1 MPLSVEARVRQA
13 LEQLVGQPLAD
24 RGRALDMLTLGF
36 GRLRHHKGR
45 TVGELALH
53 VQCSWRVDGPEGIV
67 TGRADFWEPADDKVD
82 RASVGQHD
90 RDPNLQDRR
99 MAEWL
104 GKDRPRARP
113 SSWPSAPLR
122 TAVRRSTCSDGCRL
136 TLFPAGTVGE
146 DWRLFRPGDDAPHF
160 VVSGGRVE
168 GDA

>member
-1 MPLSVEARVRQA
+1 MPLSVEALVRQA

-24 RGRALDMLTLGF
+24 RARTLDMLTLGF
-36 GRLRHHKGR
+36 GRLRPYEGR
-45 TVGELALH
+45 TVAELALH

-82 RASVGQHD
+82 RASWDND

-104 GKDRPRARP
+104 GEGP
-113 SSWPSAPLR
+113 SGSGPVVL
-122 TAVRRSTCSDGCRL
+122 AVRATPHGGAEIDLSDGCRL

-146 DWRLFRPGDDAPHF
+146 DWRLFRPGDDASHF
-160 VVSGGRVE
+160 VVRGGRVE